1 MMVSTK
7 REEQQGKRKPKRG
20 AKTSTLPPG
29 EAQRILDKI
38 VILEKFIGQGDILQ
52 ALQDADSLDAR
63 RCRLTREV
71 TFWIVLVMG
80 LAPELCIRQVFK
92 LARRLN
98 SDEWTPTRAALCKS
112 RQRLGVAPVRLLY
125 ERLARPLAKLH
136 TPGAFYKGWRLMA
149 IDGSVFDVPDSEA
162 NAKAF
167 GYPKGG
173 RGTGAFPQVRKLS
186 LEEVG
191 THAEVAFVLKG
202 LKEKE
207 SGEKSMVPG
216 LLRHLQPG
224 MLLLWDRG
232 FFSYNLWQQVIL
244 RGCQLLARVSER
256 YVLRPQE
263 PLCDG
268 SYLAKIYPR
277 ESERS
282 KDRHGIQVR
291 VIRYTL
297 TDPKRVGYR
306 QEHVLLT
313 TLFDAEAYPSLE
325 LIEIYHKRWEIELM
339 YAEQKKHQTPRQAT
353 KPAHLRSQTP
363 LGVIQEMYALSL
375 AHYLTRMMM
384 AEAAEQEQISPLEL
398 SFVGCF
404 QTLRSR
410 AAEFPAEAGPRTEAW
425 YRSFL
430 RELARERLEPRRNR
444 VNPRVIK
451 RKMSKFK
458 KKRLE
463 HRGCRPLERNFKD
476 TIIVTQPF
484 TQQMVA
490 SG

>member
-1 MMVSTK
+1 MVATK
-7 REEQQGKRKPKRG
+7 REEQQAKRKPKRG
-20 AKTSTLPPG
+20 IKTSTLAPG

-52 ALQDADSLDAR
+52 ALQDTDSLDTR

-80 LAPELCIRQVFK
+80 LAPDLCIRQVFK

-98 SDEWTPTRAALCKS
+98 RDEWTPTRAALCKS
-112 RQRLGVAPVRLLY
+112 RQRLGAGPVRLLY
-125 ERLARPLAKLH
+125 ERLARPLAKPH

-149 IDGSVFDVPDSEA
+149 IDSSVFDVPDSEA

-167 GYPKGG
+167 GYPQGG
-173 RGTGAFPQVRKLS
+173 RGAGAFPQVRKLS

-207 SGEKSMVPG
+207 CGEKSMVPG
-216 LLRHLQPG
+216 LLRHLRPG

-232 FFSYNLWQQVIL
+232 FFSYNLWQQVTL
-244 RGCQLLARVSER
+244 RDCHLLARVSER
-256 YVLRPQE
+256 YVLRPLE
-263 PLCDG
+263 PLGDG

-277 ESERS
+277 ESERN
-282 KDRHGIQVR
+282 KDRHGIKVR

-297 TDPKRVGYR
+297 NDPNRVGYR
-306 QEHVLLT
+306 HEHVLLT
-313 TLFDAEAYPSLE
+313 TLFDAEASPALE
-325 LIEIYHKRWEIELM
+325 LIELYHKRWEIELM

-363 LGVIQEMYALSL
+363 LGVIQEMYGLAL
-375 AHYLTRMMM
+375 AHYLTRLLM
-384 AEAAEQEQISPLEL
+384 AEAAEQALISPLDL

-404 QTLRSR
+404 QTLRCR
-410 AAEFPAEAGPRTEAW
+410 AAEYPAAAGPQAEGW

-444 VNPRVIK
+444 INPRVIK

-463 HRGCRPLERNFKD
+463 HRGRRPLERNFKD
-476 TIIVTQPF
+476 TIVVTQPI
-484 TQQMVA
+484 TQQLVE